1 MSAPWPEIEDSS
13 EEIFDLDIPE
23 LREYD
28 ENVSDDETWNA
39 FLNSNWDF

>member
-1 MSAPWPEIEDSS
+1 MSTLWTEIEDSS

-23 LREYD
+23 LRD
-28 ENVSDDETWNA
+28 EDEVSDEETFAA

>member
-1 MSAPWPEIEDSS
+1 MDDIWAEIEDSS

-28 ENVSDDETWNA
+28 EITEEETWNA
-39 FLNSNWDF
+39 FLNSQWDF